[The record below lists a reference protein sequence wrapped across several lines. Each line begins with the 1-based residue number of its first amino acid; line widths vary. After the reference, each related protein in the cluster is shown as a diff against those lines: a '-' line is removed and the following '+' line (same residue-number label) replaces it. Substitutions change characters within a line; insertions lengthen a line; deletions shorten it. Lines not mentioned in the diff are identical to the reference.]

1 MRRLLGLLLCVLLI
15 FVFASCSSEN
25 SSPTPSEFLSVLE
38 SKVEHNLEKTRK
50 EYENQQC
57 TMTVKVGWLSQDG
70 AVNTRSEHLSVKIY
84 LPESETENLR
94 YGDVI
99 TVTGELTTF
108 EKDDEYTKVE
118 IENARIISSEY
129 TVNGEIA
136 GIYTSKKYGK
146 YLSLRSEE
154 IISDSEQ
161 INILVSDEMA
171 EQYEIGEYIT
181 AHGKLKIA
189 PLDMGTAILHGVEIH
204 SDILNMMDAS
214 VEKISQK

>member
-1 MRRLLGLLLCVLLI
+1 M
-15 FVFASCSSEN
+15 
-25 SSPTPSEFLSVLE
+25 
-38 SKVEHNLEKTRK
+38 
-50 EYENQQC
+50 
-57 TMTVKVGWLSQDG
+57 
-70 AVNTRSEHLSVKIY
+70 
-84 LPESETENLR
+84 PESEAENLL

-99 TVTGELTTF
+99 TVGGKLTSF
-108 EKDDEYTKVE
+108 EEDNEYTKIE
-118 IENARIISSEY
+118 IENARITSNEY

-161 INILVSDEMA
+161 INILVSDETA
-171 EQYEIGEYIT
+171 KQYEIGEHIT

-189 PLDMGTAILHGVEIH
+189 PLDMGTVILHGVEIH

-214 VEKISQK
+214 VERTSQK